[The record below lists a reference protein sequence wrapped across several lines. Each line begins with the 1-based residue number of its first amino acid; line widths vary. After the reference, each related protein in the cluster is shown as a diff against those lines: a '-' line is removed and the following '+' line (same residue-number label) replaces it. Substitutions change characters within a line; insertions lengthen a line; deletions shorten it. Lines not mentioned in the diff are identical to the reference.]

1 MQATEN
7 SGPGIQTFD
16 KPAGNFRWVVVTL
29 LFFATTINYLD
40 RQVIGLL
47 KDNLAKDFNW
57 SEKDYSRIVMAFT
70 SAYALALLIFG
81 WLIDKIGTK
90 LGYAVSVVVWSIAAM
105 CHAVAASTLGFG
117 IARTALGLGEG
128 GNFPAAIKAIAE
140 WFPKKDRAFATG
152 IFNSGTNVASIIGP
166 PAIAWI
172 FINYG
177 WKEAFVWTGAL
188 GFIWLIAWIWL
199 YKDKSASLPIR
210 QRIKKVT
217 DDQPGFNSKIAD
229 DQSGFDSADAENT
242 SPNKSFSWWGLFRI
256 RQTWTIILGKFLTD
270 PIWWFYLFWIP
281 SYFNTTYNLNISRSA
296 IHVSTVYIV
305 ASFGSILGGYL
316 SGWLI
321 KKGLPVYKA
330 RKYSMLLFACCVV
343 PIFFVRYTN
352 GIWPAVWL
360 ISLAAAAHQAW
371 SANIFTLISDMFPK
385 HALSSMV
392 GIGGMAGSVGGIL
405 FPFLIGIILDHFKL
419 LGLLGTGYNII
430 FGICAAA
437 YLLAWVVMQLLSPR
451 MKEVNV

>member
-1 MQATEN
+1 MQETET
-7 SGPGIQTFD
+7 SGSGIHVPD

-140 WFPKKDRAFATG
+140 WFPKRDRAFATG

-177 WKEAFVWTGAL
+177 WKQAFIWTGAL
-188 GFIWLIAWIWL
+188 GFIWLVAWIWL
-199 YKDKSASLPIR
+199 YRDKYKYGSVRVWEYGSGEE
-210 QRIKKVT
+210 V
-217 DDQPGFNSKIAD
+217 G
-229 DQSGFDSADAENT
+229 QSNLDFGDAENS
-242 SPNKSFSWWGLFRI
+242 SPKKSYSWWGLFRL

-296 IHVSTVYIV
+296 IHVSTVYVV

-321 KKGLPVYKA
+321 RKGLPVYKA

-343 PIFFVRYTN
+343 PIFFVRYTT
-352 GIWPAVWL
+352 GIWAAVWL

-385 HALSSMV
+385 RALSSMV

-451 MKEVNV
+451 MKEVNI